1 MFWVPLGQGRDQR
14 LISSVPAFGCHSLM
28 AGLSSAPGWIN
39 SRQLLTGG
47 EMCRRVWAEKRCA
60 SYDYLWIMRMQ
71 LLYAVQVVLCRC
83 NVSGIKRERE
93 KESFSTGGE
102 IFPMRISGLSKWSS
116 WGRSRTAGFHGK
128 LKVLDSRRGISCRRM
143 AWVPW
148 EGQTA
153 FVPLSD
159 G

>member
-47 EMCRRVWAEKRCA
+47 EMCRRVWAEKRCE

-93 KESFSTGGE
+93 KERVSVQE
-102 IFPMRISGLSKWSS
+102 EKSS
-116 WGRSRTAGFHGK
+116 
-128 LKVLDSRRGISCRRM
+128 
-143 AWVPW
+143 PW
-148 EGQTA
+148 EFPDWVNGPPGEGAELLVSMGNSKCWTREGGYLA
-153 FVPLSD
+153 EGWPESLEKD
-159 G
+159 KLHLCL